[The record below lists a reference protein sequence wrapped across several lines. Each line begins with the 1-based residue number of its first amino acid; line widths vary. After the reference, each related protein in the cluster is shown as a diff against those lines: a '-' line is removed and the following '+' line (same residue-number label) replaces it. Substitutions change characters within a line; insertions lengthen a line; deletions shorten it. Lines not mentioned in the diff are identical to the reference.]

1 MGIQLEGLVSLTQG
15 AFWTALNT
23 ALGFVVLWTVV
34 FIGKLTGCLG
44 KISRGLDYWTEL
56 VLPFVGNGAFMPL
69 LSMLFSV
76 FLCSKATSSD
86 LTDSFLNADCYQRC
100 WKDWHF
106 PYILITSLVLAVF
119 TPFAVFT
126 RPLWQGLQRTG
137 SVKQSPPGLMLK
149 SIVQLVLVAAQT
161 SLKED
166 YAQAY
171 AVVFFTIMGLFAAS
185 TGLLRQYNY
194 ERMNLWYSLATI
206 AVLLYAVSGY
216 LADYVQSESVL
227 WVAIASI
234 SVLSLLLVTG
244 LVLQCTLPRFAS
256 RLYRRKN
263 KDIHSL
269 FTFAFTGGARASE
282 ALRNHYTINESAF
295 RERLPGPSSEGRR
308 NPPSS
313 MGLK

>member
-1 MGIQLEGLVSLTQG
+1 
-15 AFWTALNT
+15 
-23 ALGFVVLWTVV
+23 
-34 FIGKLTGCLG
+34 
-44 KISRGLDYWTEL
+44 
-56 VLPFVGNGAFMPL
+56 
-69 LSMLFSV
+69 
-76 FLCSKATSSD
+76 
-86 LTDSFLNADCYQRC
+86 
-100 WKDWHF
+100 
-106 PYILITSLVLAVF
+106 
-119 TPFAVFT
+119 
-126 RPLWQGLQRTG
+126 
-137 SVKQSPPGLMLK
+137 
-149 SIVQLVLVAAQT
+149 
-161 SLKED
+161 
-166 YAQAY
+166 
-171 AVVFFTIMGLFAAS
+171 MGLFAAS

-308 NPPSS
+308 NPLSS